1 MGIAG
6 SGLSGALL
14 CLLIGYVFGN
24 FLTAVPVTRRLAGR
38 DVFALGSCNPGMAN
52 VGKQLGTKAAALVLA
67 GDIIKTMIPVVLCM
81 VLAGERSIS
90 QALGGN
96 VLFAS
101 FHALMAG
108 LGVSLGHS
116 YPAWHG
122 FKGGKSVTSTLT
134 AMILASPVT
143 GIACGLIGFAAIRI
157 FSGLKKSR
165 GLKIGAI
172 LMPALYTVC
181 MLLTRQ
187 RGCAGAAAVMTL
199 LAALRNV
206 PENQAGEMIVPDD

>member
-1 MGIAG
+1 MGIIG
-6 SGLSGALL
+6 NGVTGCLL
-14 CLLIGYVFGN
+14 CLAIGYLFGN

-52 VGKQLGTKAAALVLA
+52 VGRQLGTKAAALVLT
-67 GDIIKTMIPVVLCM
+67 GDIIKTLIPVVLCM
-81 VLAGERSIS
+81 VLSGEGVVSR
-90 QALGGN
+90 ALGGN

-116 YPAWHG
+116 YPVWHG

-134 AMILASPVT
+134 SMILASPVT
-143 GIACGLIGFAAIRI
+143 GIACGLIGLGAIRI

-165 GLKIGAI
+165 GLKIGAV
-172 LMPALYTVC
+172 LMPALYAVC
-181 MLLTRQ
+181 MLITGQ
-187 RGCAGAAAVMTL
+187 RSCAAAAAAMTL

-206 PENQAGEMIVPDD
+206 PENKAGEMIVPDD